1 MRIVQNS
8 HFLIYLCNFVSNIY
22 KMKLQ
27 IKVLLMAFLL
37 LFSCQD
43 NKEQRLIEN
52 TKDAKK
58 KETIFN
64 NINKGWNF
72 NADPINPPSQGLVAM
87 WPEWRIFFLEL
98 KNKPKSSIGAFQKK
112 AKELSKKVAELN
124 NNIPMAYNK
133 PEVKSRIAVLI
144 SKINSLNLFINLDE
158 IPDQKVVAL
167 VTEINIQL
175 ISLQS
180 QLDEIVRKS
189 AIPKEEGESDL
200 IQMLDTSRAIPTRQI
215 SPKIEQISSRRKI

>member
-1 MRIVQNS
+1 
-8 HFLIYLCNFVSNIY
+8 
-22 KMKLQ
+22 MKLQ
-27 IKVLLMAFLL
+27 ITVLLMAFLL

-52 TKDAKK
+52 AKDAKK

-72 NADPINPPSQGLVAM
+72 NANPINPPSQGLVAM

-98 KNKPKSSIGAFQKK
+98 KNKPKSTIGAFQKK

-180 QLDEIVRKS
+180 QLDEIIKKS
-189 AIPKEEGESDL
+189 TIPKEEGESDL

-215 SPKIEQISSRRKI
+215 LPKN

>member
-1 MRIVQNS
+1 
-8 HFLIYLCNFVSNIY
+8 
-22 KMKLQ
+22 MKLQ
-27 IKVLLMAFLL
+27 
-37 LFSCQD
+37 FSCLFLVLFLMLSCQE
-43 NKEQRLIEN
+43 NKEQRLIE
-52 TKDAKK
+52 TAKDAKK
-58 KETIFN
+58 QEIIFD

-72 NADPINPPSQGLVAM
+72 NTKPINPASEGLVNM
-87 WPEWRIFFLEL
+87 WKEWRLFLSEL
-98 KNKPKSSIGAFQKK
+98 NRKPKSTIGAFQKK
-112 AKELSKKVAELN
+112 AKELSKKALDLN

-180 QLDEIVRKS
+180 QLDEIVRKNT
-189 AIPKEEGESDL
+189 IPKEEGESDL
-200 IQMLDTSRAIPTRQI
+200 IQMLDTSRAIPNRQI
-215 SPKIEQISSRRKI
+215 LPKN

>member
-1 MRIVQNS
+1 
-8 HFLIYLCNFVSNIY
+8 
-22 KMKLQ
+22 MKLQ
-27 IKVLLMAFLL
+27 
-37 LFSCQD
+37 FSCLFLVLFLTLSCQE
-43 NKEQRLIEN
+43 NKEQRLVEN
-52 TKDAKK
+52 VKNAKK
-58 KETIFN
+58 QEIIFN

-72 NADPINPPSQGLVAM
+72 NAKPINPASEGLVNM
-87 WPEWRIFFLEL
+87 WKEWRLFLNEL
-98 KNKPKSSIGAFQKK
+98 NRKPKSTIGAFQKK
-112 AKELSKKVAELN
+112 AKELSKKAADLN

-180 QLDEIVRKS
+180 QLDEIVRKNT
-189 AIPKEEGESDL
+189 IPKEEGESDL
-200 IQMLDTSRAIPTRQI
+200 IQMLDTSRAIPNRQI
-215 SPKIEQISSRRKI
+215 LPKN

>member
-1 MRIVQNS
+1 MYQI
-8 HFLIYLCNFVSNIY
+8 FI

-27 IKVLLMAFLL
+27 ITVLLMAFLL

-52 TKDAKK
+52 AKDAKK

-72 NADPINPPSQGLVAM
+72 NANPINPPSQGLVAM

-98 KNKPKSSIGAFQKK
+98 KNKPKSTIGAFQKK

-180 QLDEIVRKS
+180 QLDEIIKKS
-189 AIPKEEGESDL
+189 TIPKEEGESDL

-215 SPKIEQISSRRKI
+215 LPKN

>member
-1 MRIVQNS
+1 
-8 HFLIYLCNFVSNIY
+8 
-22 KMKLQ
+22 MKLQ
-27 IKVLLMAFLL
+27 ITVLLMAFLL

-43 NKEQRLIEN
+43 NKKQRLIEN
-52 TKDAKK
+52 AKDAKK

-72 NADPINPPSQGLVAM
+72 NTNPINPPSQGLVAM

-98 KNKPKSSIGAFQKK
+98 KNKPKSTIGAFQKK

-189 AIPKEEGESDL
+189 TIPKEEGESDL
-200 IQMLDTSRAIPTRQI
+200 IQMLDTSRAIPNRQI
-215 SPKIEQISSRRKI
+215 LPKN

>member
-1 MRIVQNS
+1 
-8 HFLIYLCNFVSNIY
+8 
-22 KMKLQ
+22 
-27 IKVLLMAFLL
+27 MAFLL

-52 TKDAKK
+52 AKDAKK

-72 NADPINPPSQGLVAM
+72 NANPINPPSQGLVAM

-98 KNKPKSSIGAFQKK
+98 KNKPKSTIGAFQKK
-112 AKELSKKVAELN
+112 AKELSKKAAELN

-144 SKINSLNLFINLDE
+144 SKINSLNLYINLDE

-180 QLDEIVRKS
+180 QLDEIIKKS
-189 AIPKEEGESDL
+189 TIPKEEGESDL

-215 SPKIEQISSRRKI
+215 LPKN